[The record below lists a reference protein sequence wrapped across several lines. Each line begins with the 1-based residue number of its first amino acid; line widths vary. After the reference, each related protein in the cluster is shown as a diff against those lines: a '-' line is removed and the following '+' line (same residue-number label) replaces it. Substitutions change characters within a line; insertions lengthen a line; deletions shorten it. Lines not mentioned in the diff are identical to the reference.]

1 MRLLRPDLAPWLLA
15 VPVTA
20 FLWYLHYRSRWP
32 AFRRGGPASGGTSL
46 SRRTGRGRDV
56 AILLLMVLAL
66 GTTALGMMRPQIRRE
81 GRTPTYEP
89 RNLIV
94 ILDRS
99 VSMRA
104 RDVVPSR
111 IERAVDET
119 RAFLRLRPE
128 GLDRVALVGFADTP
142 VILSYATADLDS
154 LAFYLE
160 WLREDPTPFFGTD
173 MGSALLMARDVARRE
188 PPGPAPLFV
197 IISDGEDQSARL
209 EGAAASF
216 RSDAL
221 RVHSVGIGTTAA
233 SPMPLPMGKGRDEF
247 LRDPAGRLLTT
258 TFDETTLRRI
268 AAVTGGRYFGVS
280 QPGDLLRALVAITA
294 AERRQTGWSTT
305 VDYRDMYLL
314 LLVTAG
320 AATLLLGTLL

>member
-1 MRLLRPDLAPWLLA
+1 MAPWLLA
-15 VPVTA
+15 IPVA
-20 FLWYLHYRSRWP
+20 VCLWFIHYRSRWP
-32 AFRRGGPASGGTSL
+32 AARRDATRAAGASL
-46 SRRTGRGRDV
+46 SRRSRSRRDFAV
-56 AILLLMVLAL
+56 LLLTLLAL
-66 GTTALGMMRPQIRRE
+66 GTGVLAMMRPQIRRE
-81 GRTPTYEP
+81 GRIPTYEP

-111 IERAVDET
+111 IERAVEET
-119 RAFLRLRPE
+119 GAFLRLKPE

-142 VILSYATADLDS
+142 VVLSYATADTDS

-173 MGSALLMARDVARRE
+173 MGAALLMARDVARRE
-188 PPGPAPLFV
+188 ARGPAPLFV

-209 EGAAASF
+209 EGAAATL
-216 RSDAL
+216 RREAL
-221 RVHSVGIGTTAA
+221 RVHSAGIGTTAA
-233 SPMPLPMGKGRDEF
+233 AAMPLAVGDGRDEF
-247 LRDPAGRLLTT
+247 LRDAAGRLLTT

-280 QPGDLLRALVAITA
+280 QPGELLAALVAITT

-305 VDYRDMYLL
+305 VDYRDIYLL
-314 LLVTAG
+314 LLATAG
-320 AATLLLGTLL
+320 AATFLLATLL